1 MGNGWGLKERGR
13 VFLKNTIRHRVNDRA
28 LYQGITSK
36 ESKQRMK
43 WIHWCYLFDTTEM
56 TFIMKSREV
65 SIKREIL
72 EQTYRL

>member
-1 MGNGWGLKERGR
+1 MSLLFILWEMDGVLKM
-13 VFLKNTIRHRVNDRA
+13 
-28 LYQGITSK
+28 LYQGIASK

-43 WIHWCYLFDTTEM
+43 RIHWCYLFDTTEM

-65 SIKREIL
+65 SIEREIS

>member
-1 MGNGWGLKERGR
+1 MDGVLKM
-13 VFLKNTIRHRVNDRA
+13 
-28 LYQGITSK
+28 LYQGIASK

-43 WIHWCYLFDTTEM
+43 QIHWCYLFDTTEM

-65 SIKREIL
+65 SIEREIS